1 MSNFVYYA
9 LCGICIAAVLL
20 GINMMSKV
28 KTAVQGNALSAAAMI
43 LAMAL
48 IFLMHVKG
56 AGIGIILAILA
67 ALAVGTVIGVYGA
80 AKAKMI
86 SMPQII
92 ALLNGLGGGA
102 SALVAAV
109 NAFNGGV
116 PVFEA
121 VTAGL
126 ALAIGALTLTGS
138 LIAAGKL
145 ARILDARPKS
155 LPHHSAVMGALA
167 VLILIGIVL
176 QTVSSGAWAIPV
188 AVLSLVIGVVFVM
201 RVGGADMPIT
211 ISLLNALSGVAGGI
225 AGMAINEPLLVA
237 VGGIVGASG
246 LILTEDMCKAMN
258 RKLITILTGKTTVSA
273 PAAKAQ
279 PAEAP
284 AEELPEEPA
293 ALTEEKVAAALQ
305 TAKKVILVPGYGM
318 ALSQAQADVAA
329 LAAALERMGAEVK
342 FAIHPVAGRMPGH
355 MSVLLCEADIDYDKL
370 FMMEDINEE
379 FASCDIAV
387 VIGANDVTNPAAN
400 TAEGTPIYGM
410 PVLDVEKAPMA
421 VFCNFD
427 DKPGYAGV
435 PNPLYGAEN
444 VLLLLG
450 DAKASVQKLIGYAEC
465 ETAPAAAEELP
476 AEAAKVTVDTVG
488 QVLQTAKKVIL
499 VPGYGM
505 ALSQAQGE
513 VARLAGSLERRGTEV
528 KFAIHPVAGRM
539 PGHMSVLL
547 CEADIDYDKLFM
559 MEDINEEFADCDIA
573 VVIGANDV
581 TNPAANTAEGTPIY
595 GMPVLDVEK
604 APMAVFCNF
613 DDKPGYAGVPNPLYE
628 AENVLLMLGDAKE
641 SVGKLQS
648 YLNG

>member
-1 MSNFVYYA
+1 MSDFIYYL
-9 LCGICIAAVLL
+9 LCGICVIAVLW
-20 GINMMSKV
+20 GINLMSKV
-28 KTAVQGNALSAAAMI
+28 KTSVLGNGLSAVAMAAAIALIWITRGGNVGVGIVAAMC
-43 LAMAL
+43 
-48 IFLMHVKG
+48 
-56 AGIGIILAILA
+56 A
-67 ALAVGTVIGVYGA
+67 ALAVGAAMGIYGA

-86 SMPQII
+86 AMPQIV

-109 NAFNGGV
+109 TALDRGV

-155 LPHHSAVMGALA
+155 LRGHSTIMA
-167 VLILIGIVL
+167 VLTVAILIGIVL
-176 QTVSSGAWAIPV
+176 QTISSGAWAILV
-188 AVLSLVIGVVFVM
+188 AILSLVIGVVFVM

-237 VGGIVGASG
+237 IGGIVGASG
-246 LILTEDMCKAMN
+246 LILTQDMCKAMN

-273 PAAKAQ
+273 PAA
-279 PAEAP
+279 AEAP
-284 AEELPEEPA
+284 KEEAPA
-293 ALTEEKVAAALQ
+293 AEPEKLTEADVAAKLQ
-305 TAKKVILVPGYGM
+305 SAKKIIIVPGYGM
-318 ALSQAQADVAA
+318 ALSQAQADVAY
-329 LAAALERMGAEVK
+329 LASALEKRGVEVK

-355 MSVLLCEADIDYDKL
+355 MSVLLCEADIDYDNL

-379 FASCDIAV
+379 FAA
-387 VIGANDVTNPAAN
+387 
-400 TAEGTPIYGM
+400 
-410 PVLDVEKAPMA
+410 
-421 VFCNFD
+421 
-427 DKPGYAGV
+427 
-435 PNPLYGAEN
+435 
-444 VLLLLG
+444 
-450 DAKASVQKLIGYAEC
+450 
-465 ETAPAAAEELP
+465 
-476 AEAAKVTVDTVG
+476 
-488 QVLQTAKKVIL
+488 
-499 VPGYGM
+499 
-505 ALSQAQGE
+505 
-513 VARLAGSLERRGTEV
+513 
-528 KFAIHPVAGRM
+528 
-539 PGHMSVLL
+539 
-547 CEADIDYDKLFM
+547 
-559 MEDINEEFADCDIA
+559 CDIA